1 MTSTFV
7 GYVLLGIA
15 GLLIL
20 VGNILIRRMTAL
32 QS

>member
-15 GLLIL
+15 GFLIL
-20 VGNILIRRMTAL
+20 VGNLLIRRMTAL
-32 QS
+32 QG